1 MLYFSKNYSSEYNWS
16 NFGNVYLS
24 YINIIMSNTIHFSR
38 TNNAKFFRTLN
49 KRVNSYFKENKIKRT
64 GNWKLYTKAIIMF
77 MVFLVPLILILT
89 VSMSQ
94 WILLLLTVVI
104 GFGLAGVGMN
114 VMHDS
119 NHESF
124 SSKKW
129 VNKLMG
135 SSIYI
140 LAGNVY
146 NWKVQHNVLHHTFT
160 NIQGHDEDIDAGRI
174 IRFSKHTKWLKIHK
188 FQKYY
193 SFLLYGLLTINWA
206 ITTDFKQM
214 HRYLKRKLSYGK
226 FPNPT
231 TEWTVLIIT
240 KVIYYLLWIV
250 LPLLVLD
257 IAWWKILLGFF
268 VMHYT
273 AGIILSVVFQLAHVV
288 PKTEMP
294 LPDKEGNLEHTWAV
308 HQLFTTSNFAP
319 TNKFISWYT
328 GGLNHQVEHHIF
340 PHISHIHY
348 GEIAKIVKD
357 TALEFNLPY
366 NEYKTFQ
373 KAIIEHFNQLKTL
386 GVKPSYA

>member
-1 MLYFSKNYSSEYNWS
+1 MN
-16 NFGNVYLS
+16 
-24 YINIIMSNTIHFSR
+24 NIKTISFSR
-38 TNNAKFFRTLN
+38 NDKAKFFRTLN

-77 MVFLVPLILILT
+77 SVFLVPLVLILT
-89 VSMSQ
+89 VQMPQ
-94 WILLLLTVVI
+94 WALLLLTVVI
-104 GFGLAGVGMN
+104 GIGMAGVGMN

-135 SSIYI
+135 SSMYI

-174 IRFSKHTKWLKIHK
+174 IRFSKHSKWFRMHK

-193 SFLLYGLLTINWA
+193 SIFLYGLLTINWA

-214 HRYLKRKLSYGK
+214 SSYLKRKLSYGE
-226 FPNPT
+226 FPNPAK
-231 TEWTVLIIT
+231 EWTILIIT
-240 KVIYYLLWIV
+240 KIIYYLLWIV
-250 LPLLVLD
+250 LPLTVLD
-257 IAWWKILLGFF
+257 IAWWKVLIGFF

-273 AGIILSVVFQLAHVV
+273 AGMILSVVFQLAHVV
-288 PKTEMP
+288 PQTEMP
-294 LPDKEGNLEHTWAV
+294 LPDKEGNLEHTWAI
-308 HQLFTTSNFAP
+308 HQLYTTSNFAP
-319 TNKFISWYT
+319 KNKFLSWYT

-348 GEIAKIVKD
+348 GKIAKIVKE
-357 TALEFNLPY
+357 TANEFNLPY
-366 NEYKTFQ
+366 NEYKTFR
-373 KAIIEHFNQLKTL
+373 KALIEHFNQLKTL
-386 GVKPSYA
+386 GVKPAHV